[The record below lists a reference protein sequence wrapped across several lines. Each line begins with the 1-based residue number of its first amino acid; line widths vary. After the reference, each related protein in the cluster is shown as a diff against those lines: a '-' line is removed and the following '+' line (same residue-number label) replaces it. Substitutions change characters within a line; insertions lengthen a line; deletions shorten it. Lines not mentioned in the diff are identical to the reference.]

1 VLTLQGGDVDMFSAN
16 GNISA
21 GDGPTTNVYNPPV
34 SLICNQ
40 SGLCVVNP
48 SGLVTGAGIGAL
60 LTIPGQDLGNRD
72 VTVAAPRGI
81 IDPGAGGLRGAT
93 ITIGGQCGDAT
104 HPCVIPPGG
113 VVIGLPTQSAP
124 PSASFSLPPA
134 DQSATKQAAAAS
146 STTTQSTESTSSRV
160 VIVQVLGYGGGG
172 GPTGS
177 TDTDPAPAAP
187 DSTTNRSGLVGPRAN
202 SAPGS
207 TSSTTGPDDKK
218 KNDNEQQQ
226 APAQP

>member
-1 VLTLQGGDVDMFSAN
+1 MFSAN

-21 GDGPTTNVYNPPV
+21 GDGPKTYVSNPPI

-60 LTIPGQDLGNRD
+60 VTVPEQDPLKSN
-72 VTVAAPRGI
+72 VLVAAPRGI
-81 IDPGAGGLRGAT
+81 IDPGAGGLRAGNEVILA
-93 ITIGGQCGDAT
+93 GQCVENCFNVQFPGYQ
-104 HPCVIPPGG
+104 PP
-113 VVIGLPTQSAP
+113 P
-124 PSASFSLPPA
+124 PPPA
-134 DQSATKQAAAAS
+134 TNLSVPVPTTDQSATKQAAESAS
-146 STTTQSTESTSSRV
+146 STTQSTESAPARV

-177 TDTDPAPAAP
+177 TEPDPAPAAP